1 MSRKVPVS
9 LKDPS
14 NLQDSV
20 FHPVDGSAGSGELPP
35 SGQWSRTFTLPGPV
49 TLEAEGGPRTL
60 YKMLHSQSRM
70 LEMYFWKEKAT
81 GPKVVRSNMGLDSG
95 FG

>member
-1 MSRKVPVS
+1 M
-9 LKDPS
+9 
-14 NLQDSV
+14 
-20 FHPVDGSAGSGELPP
+20 
-35 SGQWSRTFTLPGPV
+35 

-60 YKMLHSQSRM
+60 YKMLHAQSRL
-70 LEMYFWKEKAT
+70 LEMYFWKEKAV